1 MNQNWHGTLIRHMLL
16 LVTACL
22 LVGLISGQYGWSL
35 ATGLGLYLAWTLKQL
50 LRLHDWLSSHK
61 ADEPPPDGYGLWG
74 EVFDSI
80 YHLQRRDQRVR

>member
-1 MNQNWHGTLIRHMLL
+1 MLL

-61 ADEPPPDGYGLWG
+61 ADEQIGRAH
-74 EVFDSI
+74 V
-80 YHLQRRDQRVR
+80 